1 MEIQPIQNKIYE
13 IRGVKV
19 MLDFDLAQLYQVE
32 TKALKQAVRRNFARF
47 EGEDFMFE
55 ISEQEYNSL
64 TLSLRSQIVTSSSGM
79 RIDIPGEHGGRRY
92 MPFAFTETGVAML
105 SSVLRSETAIMVNR
119 SIMRAFVAI
128 RNHLASSATISAEL
142 AEIRAKV
149 KLLEN
154 ESESTNEKID
164 SIYKAISTLS
174 ARVFDPPKRP
184 RNKIGYYT
192 QAMELQE
199 REEELAREREEKLAR
214 EREQDESK

>member
-19 MLDFDLAQLYQVE
+19 MLDRDLAELYRVE
-32 TKALKQAVRRNFARF
+32 TRILNQTVKRNLTRF
-47 EGEDFMFE
+47 PHDFMFKL
-55 ISEQEYNSL
+55 SQQEWDILKPQMENS
-64 TLSLRSQIVTSSSGM
+64 SLRSQIVISN
-79 RIDIPGEHGGRRY
+79 RGGQRY
-92 MPFAFTETGVAML
+92 LPYAFTEQGVAML
-105 SSVLRSETAIMVNR
+105 SGLLNSEIAINANIA
-119 SIMRAFVAI
+119 IMRAFVMI
-128 RNHLASSATISAEL
+128 RNYVMSTATISAEL
-142 AEIRAKV
+142 SEIRAKV

-154 ESESTNEKID
+154 VSESTNEKID

-192 QAMELQE
+192 QAMERQE

-214 EREQDESK
+214 ECEQDESR